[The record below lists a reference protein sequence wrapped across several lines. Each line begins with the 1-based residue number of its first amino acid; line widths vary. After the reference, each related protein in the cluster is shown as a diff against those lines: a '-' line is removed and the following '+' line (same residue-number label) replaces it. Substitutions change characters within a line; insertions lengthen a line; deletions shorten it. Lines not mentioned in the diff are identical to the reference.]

1 MLNYQGMESSLE
13 SKIFLVYMKM
23 MIKVNQSKPKQQVL
37 IIRQT
42 NQPDHAELQRNQ
54 REANYHPQRRTL

>member
-1 MLNYQGMESSLE
+1 
-13 SKIFLVYMKM
+13 MKM

-42 NQPDHAELQRNQ
+42 KQPDHAELQRNQ